1 MTLANYTMAPW
12 TRRVMAALVPV
23 ICTDEPRE
31 RGLVD
36 GVLDHVELTMRSFPS
51 FLRLMLIAGTLLFEL
66 FAIVLPSSR
75 LRPFSRLPRDRQER
89 YFKMFWDSRFQL
101 FRQLAKGIKAP
112 IALGYWDNP
121 AVCEKM
127 GYTPAAWIAEV
138 KARRERDY
146 AADIAR
152 HDELVVAPDPLVPA
166 KDAGE
171 KAVGGDAT

>member
-1 MTLANYTMAPW
+1 MTLANFTMAAW
-12 TRRVMAALVPV
+12 MRRVMTGLVPI

-36 GVLDHVELTMRSFPS
+36 AVVDLVEL
-51 FLRLMLIAGTLLFEL
+51 MLVMGTLFFEL

-89 YFKMFWDSRFQL
+89 YFRMFWDSRFQL
-101 FRQLAKGIKAP
+101 FRQLAKGLKAP
-112 IALGYWDNP
+112 IALAYWEHP
-121 AVCEKM
+121 VVWEKM

-152 HDELVVAPDPLVPA
+152 HDALVVTPDPLVPA
-166 KDAGE
+166 KPASG
-171 KAVGGDAT
+171 KAVAGDAT